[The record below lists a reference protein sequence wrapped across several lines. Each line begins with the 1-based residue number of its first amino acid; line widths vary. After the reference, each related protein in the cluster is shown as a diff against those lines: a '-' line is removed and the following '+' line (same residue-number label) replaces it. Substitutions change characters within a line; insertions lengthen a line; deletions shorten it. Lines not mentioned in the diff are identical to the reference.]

1 MKIVRFLGGLGN
13 QMFQYAFYKSLSHHF
28 KKVKADLSY
37 YNYCSDHNG
46 FELGD
51 IFDIE
56 LDYASDF
63 ELKLYSKQKWKYK
76 KIRQLL
82 FIGEPYIEEEEQ
94 YTFNGEHYNDKLS
107 RIYQGYW
114 QHYRYV
120 ECVADILLDKF
131 VFQELTSQRNLEIL
145 RDIKSREESVAIHV
159 RRGDYA
165 RYPLLDGIADKSY
178 FLRAIAL
185 IKEKYITP
193 KFYVFSDDILWC
205 REHLD
210 LQEVTFIDWNKGT
223 NSYIDMQLMSNCK
236 HAIISN
242 STFSWWAAWLNRN
255 VAKTVIVP
263 KTWYRSPNGVN
274 TSDMHP
280 KEWIRI

>member
-13 QMFQYAFYKSLSHHF
+13 QMFQYAFYRALSNQF

-37 YNYCSDHNG
+37 YKYCSDHNG
-46 FELGD
+46 FELENVFG
-51 IFDIE
+51 IK
-56 LDYASDF
+56 LDSVSDF

-76 KIRQLL
+76 KLRQLL
-82 FIGEPYIEEEEQ
+82 LIDEPYIEEEDQ
-94 YTFNGEHYNDKLS
+94 YTFNNKHYDDERS

-131 VFQELTSQRNLEIL
+131 VFKELTGQRNLEIL

-165 RYPLLDGIADKSY
+165 KYPLLDGIADKSY

-185 IKEKYITP
+185 IKERYIAP
-193 KFYVFSDDILWC
+193 KFYVFSDDIHWC
-205 REHLD
+205 REHLN
-210 LQEVTFIDWNKGT
+210 LQDVTFIDWNKGT
-223 NSYIDMQLMSNCK
+223 DSYIDMQLMSYCK
-236 HAIISN
+236 HIVTSN

-255 VAKTVIVP
+255 PTKIVVVP
-263 KTWYRSPNGVN
+263 QTWYRSAYGVD
-274 TSDMHP
+274 TSKMHP
-280 KEWIRI
+280 KNWIRI